1 MSQAVRGT
9 QEKVLDLI
17 DMSATLTEK
26 AGEVLSRQEQT
37 EKQAADLIP
46 TAVDELLKARLIEPE
61 EKQAALEALRDP
73 VRTLQ
78 VLIRSAR
85 AKSADNTIA
94 LGQPEGTEKRA
105 SRFNAHVGAR
115 RGERDGESEAD
126 RVFRERI
133 LGGT

>member
-1 MSQAVRGT
+1 MSQAARGT

-17 DMSATLTEK
+17 DMSATLVEK

-46 TAVDELLKARLIEPE
+46 TAVEELLKARLIEPE
-61 EKQAALEALRDP
+61 EKQAAHDALRDP
-73 VRTLQ
+73 VRALQ
-78 VLIRSAR
+78 ILIKSAR
-85 AKSADNTIA
+85 AKSADNAIT
-94 LGQPEGTEKRA
+94 LGRPEGTEKRA
-105 SRFNAHVGAR
+105 SRFNTHVGAR

-133 LGGT
+133 LAGN